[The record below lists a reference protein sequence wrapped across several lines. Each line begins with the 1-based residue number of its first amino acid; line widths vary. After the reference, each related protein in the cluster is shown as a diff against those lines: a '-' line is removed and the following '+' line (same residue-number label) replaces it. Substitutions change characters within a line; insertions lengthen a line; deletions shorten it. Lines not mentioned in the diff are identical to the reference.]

1 MRKLFFIASLLAC
14 LMSVNAFA
22 QDKPTAPTT
31 VTVTEQ
37 PKNVVERAVEEAKE
51 RGEKVV
57 GACLVDCRDDA
68 NSQGAGETGRVVDL
82 PKPEYPPI
90 ARAAHATGTVEVQ
103 VLIDFDGNVVAAASI
118 SGHPLLQGAAVSAA
132 RKARFT
138 PLTYNGEPVKM
149 VGVIQYNF
157 VIQ

>member
-1 MRKLFFIASLLAC
+1 
-14 LMSVNAFA
+14 MSVNAFA

-57 GACLVDCRDDA
+57 GACLVDWRGDE

-103 VLIDFDGNVVAAASI
+103 VLVDFDGNVVAAASI